1 MGSYS
6 RISAMVLATFVSAGA
21 VSAQEAAPKD
31 LPARVELF
39 SIPTLT
45 LSDSQFLSGDQN
57 AKAAVVT
64 GELAIAQG
72 NGRLPVAVLMHG
84 SGGIGG
90 NVQYWKRLFNAAGI
104 STFVI
109 DGVTGRGF
117 TGVGDKQASLG
128 RLNFILDI
136 YKSLEI
142 LGKHPRVAPDKIVMV
157 GFSRG
162 GQAAL
167 YSSVERFQKLWNK
180 SGVNFASYVVFYPD
194 CGTTYRDDD
203 KVSGKPIRIFHG
215 SPDNY
220 NPVSA
225 CKTYIARLKQA
236 GADVQLT
243 EYPNAEHGFDNPL
256 GANPPVPTKADQ
268 SVRAC
273 KIRENEGA
281 VLINEAT
288 QKPFAYTDD
297 CVSIGPTVGFDPEAT
312 KAATAAVAEFVRST
326 ISTK

>member
-1 MGSYS
+1 MPIKALTVAAFMAAGS
-6 RISAMVLATFVSAGA
+6 

-39 SIPTLT
+39 AIPTLT
-45 LSDSQFLSGDQN
+45 LSDGQFLSGDAN
-57 AKAAVVT
+57 AKATTVT

-72 NGRLPVAVLMHG
+72 SGRLPVAVLMHG

-136 YKSLEI
+136 YRSLDI
-142 LGKHPRVAPDKIVMV
+142 LGKHPRVDPEKVVLV

-167 YSSVERFQKLWNK
+167 YSSVERFQRLWNK

-194 CGTTYRDDD
+194 CGTTYREDD
-203 KVSGKPIRIFHG
+203 KISSKPIRIFHG

-220 NPVSA
+220 NPVSS
-225 CKTYIARLKQA
+225 CKAYLARLKQA

-243 EYPNAEHGFDNPL
+243 EYPNAAHGFDNPL

-268 SVRAC
+268 SVREC
-273 KIRENEGA
+273 KIRENESA
-281 VLINEAT
+281 TLINEAT

-297 CVSIGPTVGFDPEAT
+297 CVRIGPTVGADPEAT
-312 KAATAAVAEFVRST
+312 KAATIAVMDFVRST
-326 ISTK
+326 VSAK

>member
-1 MGSYS
+1 MGSYR
-6 RISAMVLATFVSAGA
+6 RIAGLALAATMWIGGA
-21 VSAQEAAPKD
+21 SAQEAAPKD
-31 LPARVELF
+31 LPARVELYAV
-39 SIPTLT
+39 PTLT
-45 LSDSQFLSGDQN
+45 LSDSQFLSGDAN
-57 AKAAVVT
+57 AQAAVVT
-64 GELAIAQG
+64 GELSIAQG
-72 NGRLPVAVLMHG
+72 SGRLPVAVLMHG

-136 YKSLEI
+136 YRSLEI
-142 LGKHPRVAPDKIVMV
+142 LGKHPRVDPGKVVMV

-180 SGVNFASYVVFYPD
+180 SGLNFASYVVFYPD

-203 KVSGKPIRIFHG
+203 KVAGKPIRIFHG

-220 NPVSA
+220 NPVSS
-225 CKTYIARLKQA
+225 CKAYLARLKQA
-236 GADVQLT
+236 GADVELT

-273 KIRENEGA
+273 KIRENESA
-281 VLINEAT
+281 ILVNEAT

-297 CVSIGPTVGFDPEAT
+297 CVSIGPTVGFNPEAT
-312 KAATAAVAEFVRST
+312 RAATAAVLDFVRS
-326 ISTK
+326 SVGTK